1 MKAIRKTVF
10 LIFIIAVI
18 SIGVMFLKTNDSKNV
33 KVLGYSA
40 LNVMTGSM
48 EPEIKTGS
56 LIVIKDI
63 LIDDIKVDDVIT
75 VRTNNGSLVTHR
87 VANVDRDN
95 EGIYLITKGD
105 ANDVYDSFKVR
116 ENMIEGKVMFNV
128 PYVGS
133 FMSFV
138 KENILI
144 VCMFITGIFIVT
156 SSLKKENKSKG
167 E

>member
-1 MKAIRKTVF
+1 
-10 LIFIIAVI
+10 
-18 SIGVMFLKTNDSKNV
+18 
-33 KVLGYSA
+33 
-40 LNVMTGSM
+40 
-48 EPEIKTGS
+48 
-56 LIVIKDI
+56 
-63 LIDDIKVDDVIT
+63 
-75 VRTNNGSLVTHR
+75 
-87 VANVDRDN
+87 DRDN